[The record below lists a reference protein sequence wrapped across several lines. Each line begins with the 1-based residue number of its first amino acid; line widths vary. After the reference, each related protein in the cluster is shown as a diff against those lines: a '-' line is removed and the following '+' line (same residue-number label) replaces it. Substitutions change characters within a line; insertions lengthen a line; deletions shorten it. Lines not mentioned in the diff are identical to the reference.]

1 MILLQSPAAP
11 PRRSDRLLR
20 LAQVYDRDPE
30 AEGQFWYSVV
40 TTGVYCRPACPSRRA
55 RPDNI
60 RLHDTLLEA
69 RATGFRPCGR
79 CRPEQPALHEQH
91 RAVID
96 QACRLITASRQ
107 PVSSRSLAAEL
118 GLSPSYFHRLF
129 RRVTGTT
136 PCAYARTGAK
146 TPGLGETVLPRHAG
160 PNR

>member
-1 MILLQSPAAP
+1 MNLPQSLAAP
-11 PRRSDRLLR
+11 SNRSDRLHR

-55 RPDNI
+55 RADNI

-91 RAVID
+91 RAVINE
-96 QACRLITASRQ
+96 ACRLIAASRQ

-118 GLSPSYFHRLF
+118 GLSISHFHRLF

-136 PCAYARTGAK
+136 PCAYARTGGG
-146 TPGLGETVLPRHAG
+146 TTGLGGFRLPRH
-160 PNR
+160 RSMI